1 MEELKHVLA
10 RIFRE
15 YRKRSGYSQWKLS
28 ILAEIHPR
36 SIQKIEGGEL
46 QPGVMLAVRLVSAMG
61 SNVGFFFADLAKE
74 AGLIRQEIM
83 PRVWQ
88 EVEEEETWRECK
100 CLFGPFFRQIRI
112 THGITQQ
119 TISEAT
125 GYTLRNILNTEKG
138 RQEPAVI
145 TALSMVATTGVDI
158 GIFFNRLA
166 CIQNQFEKGK

>member
-1 MEELKHVLA
+1 MEELKQILA

-15 YRKRSGYSQWKLS
+15 YRRQSGYSQWKLS

-74 AGLIRQEIM
+74 ANLMRHESM
-83 PRVWQ
+83 PRLWQ
-88 EVEEEETWRECK
+88 EVDEEEAWKECK

-112 THGITQQ
+112 ANRITQQ
-119 TISEAT
+119 TLSDAT

-138 RQEPAVI
+138 RQEPAVM
-145 TALSMVATTGVDI
+145 TALNMVAVTGVDI
-158 GIFFNRLA
+158 SIFFNRLA
-166 CIQNQFEKGK
+166 YIQNKLKNK

>member
-1 MEELKHVLA
+1 MEELKHILA

-15 YRKRSGYSQWKLS
+15 YRRQSGYSQWKLS

-100 CLFGPFFRQIRI
+100 CLFGPFFRPNPYHQSD
-112 THGITQQ
+112 H
-119 TISEAT
+119 AT
-125 GYTLRNILNTEKG
+125 
-138 RQEPAVI
+138 
-145 TALSMVATTGVDI
+145 D
-158 GIFFNRLA
+158 
-166 CIQNQFEKGK
+166 NQ